1 MSPMND
7 QDEALQA
14 LHEDADA
21 RERLRSSLDESL
33 IVEAAAG
40 TGKTTVLV
48 ERLVAVLESGRT
60 TVDRVVAVTFTR
72 KAAGELELRLRQE
85 LDRAR
90 ARADEADVRARLTDA
105 IARLEEAHIG
115 TIHSFCAEI
124 LHERPVEAAVDPA
137 FVELDAEEAGQFYD
151 RAFRNWIERKLEKMP
166 EGLRRALARL
176 AEQRSFD
183 GSTPL
188 DRLRQAGR
196 SLVDWRD
203 FDAPWR
209 RESFDREDVL
219 GRLVD
224 AVESFQR
231 LRLRGDPKDPL
242 FRNTSQVDHVA
253 TWIRRSEEASG
264 RRDFD
269 ELEALLTDLFRDLRR
284 KASWSSGR
292 TSNYAHD
299 LPRAEVLA
307 ARDRLITDL
316 EDFDRRA
323 GAELASLLRDE
334 LTEVLD
340 LYEDLKRRTG
350 RLDFLDLLVRCRDLL
365 RQRADVRRDLQQ
377 RFSHIFVDE
386 FQDTDPLQAEILL
399 LLCDTR
405 DPENVSEAGDW
416 TDWTHSRPEPGK
428 LLLVGDPKQSIY
440 RFRRADVLLYQEL
453 KRRLTEPKEDEA
465 TKVGLVHLSRS
476 FRATEP
482 VQQAV
487 NAAFGP
493 AMQEDLRAGQPAY
506 VPLLGGGDAPVTQP
520 SVVALPVP
528 EPFGWRGVTK
538 KAVEE
543 SLPDAVAAWID
554 WLVHHSGWTV
564 RDPEA
569 PSRRIPVAP
578 RHVCLLFRRFMTW
591 GRDATEAYQRA
602 LEARGLPH
610 LLVGGR
616 SFHQREEV
624 ETVRAALT
632 AIEWPDDALSVY
644 AALRGELFG
653 LTDGAL
659 LRWRQEMGRQEAGK
673 GDAGRFDPLAFRPAP
688 DEIDD
693 EELRGV
699 AEALD
704 FLRQAHLERNQIP
717 IAETVQRLLEHTRA
731 HAGFALRPAGHQVLA
746 NVQRILDLAR
756 SFEMRGGLSFRG
768 FVERLDEEA
777 QRPGSGEA
785 PVLEEG
791 AEGVRMM
798 TVHAAKGLE
807 FPVVMPVDLTTN
819 PTGRDPSLYL
829 DARKKL
835 CAQRLLGASPW
846 ELQEHGDLEL
856 ERDRAESVRL
866 AYVAAT
872 RARDLLVVPALG
884 VRPWDDG
891 WLSPLDAAIQ
901 PADKHNPESAP
912 GAPNFGSSTVLT
924 PPQDPTE
931 DSIRPGLHR
940 PRRGHHRVVWWDPSC
955 LRLKV
960 QGTLGVRRWH
970 LLTPDDDAESEGLDR
985 WLDWQQRRD
994 RTVDD
999 GSRPSREVLSVT
1011 ETLQWPPGDPPDIEL
1026 VQVGKPEDRPHG
1038 KRFGT
1043 LVHTLFKDA
1052 GLRAEE
1058 DEIQSLARFHGRQLE
1073 ATGDEVAAAAESV
1086 RAALSHPLLRQARDA
1101 EEALREVPFTLR
1113 LDGGLLIEGALDLAF
1128 LRSDSGEDGWTVV
1141 DFKTDADLDAKAE
1154 HYRRQIAWYVHAL
1167 RVLKQTDRV
1176 RGVLLGV

>member
-1 MSPMND
+1 MTSD
-7 QDEALQA
+7 SFADSLRW
-14 LHEDADA
+14 DDDA
-21 RERLRSSLDESL
+21 RQRLRTSLDESL
-33 IVEAAAG
+33 LVEAAAG

-48 ERLVAVLESGRT
+48 ERLVAVLETGRT
-60 TVDRVVAVTFTR
+60 TVDRIVAVTFTR

-90 ARADEADVRARLTDA
+90 SRAGNETVRTRLANA

-124 LHERPVEAAVDPA
+124 LHERPVEAEIDPA
-137 FVELDAEEAGQFYD
+137 FVELDDEEAGRLYD
-151 RAFRNWIERKLEKMP
+151 RAFRQWLERKLEEMP

-188 DRLRQAGR
+188 DRLRRAGR

-209 RESFDREDVL
+209 REPFDREDVL

-224 AVESFQR
+224 TVESFQA
-231 LRLRGDPKDPL
+231 LRIRGASKDPL
-242 FRNTSQVDHVA
+242 FQATAQVGHVVM
-253 TWIRRSEEASG
+253 WIRRSEDASG
-264 RRDFD
+264 TRDFD
-269 ELEALLTDLFRDLRR
+269 ELEALLVDLLRDLRR
-284 KASWSSGR
+284 KASWNQGR
-292 TSNYAHD
+292 TQQYAPD
-299 LPRAEVLA
+299 LPRNEVRE
-307 ARDRLITDL
+307 ARDRLLGEL
-316 EDFDRRA
+316 EDFDRQA

-334 LTEVLD
+334 LRGVLD
-340 LYEDLKRRTG
+340 LYEDLKHRAG

-365 RQRADVRRDLQQ
+365 RQRADVRRDLQG

-386 FQDTDPLQAEILL
+386 FQDTDPLQTEILL
-399 LLCDTR
+399 LLSAAEPQDASN
-405 DPENVSEAGDW
+405 DEDW
-416 TDWTHSRPEPGK
+416 TSLRPEPGK

-453 KRRLTEPKEDEA
+453 KQNLTREGEDGPA
-465 TKVGLVHLSRS
+465 VGLVHLSRS

-482 VQQAV
+482 VQQAI
-487 NAAFGP
+487 NAAFEP

-506 VPLLGGGDAPVTQP
+506 VPLLGGQDASPSQP

-554 WLVHHSGWTV
+554 WLIHHSGWTV

-569 PSRRIPVAP
+569 TERRIPIAP
-578 RHVCLLFRRFMTW
+578 RHVCLLFRRFLSW
-591 GRDATEAYQRA
+591 GRDATEPYQRA

-624 ETVRAALT
+624 ETIRAALT

-653 LTDGAL
+653 LVDSTL
-659 LRWRQEMGRQEAGK
+659 LRWRR
-673 GDAGRFDPLAFRPAP
+673 DIGRFDPLAPRPSS
-688 DEIDD
+688 DD
-693 EELRGV
+693 LDDDELRGV
-699 AEALD
+699 ADALG
-704 FLRQAHLERNQIP
+704 FLRQAHLERNRIP
-717 IAETVQRLLEHTRA
+717 VAETVHRLLEHTRA
-731 HAGFALRPAGHQVLA
+731 HAGLALRPAGHQVLA

-768 FVERLDEEA
+768 FVERLDDEA

-785 PVLEEG
+785 PVIEEG
-791 AEGVRMM
+791 AEGIRMM

-807 FPVVMPVDLTTN
+807 FPIALPVDLTTN
-819 PTGRDPSLYL
+819 PTGRNADRYL
-829 DARKKL
+829 DARDKL
-835 CAQRLLGASPW
+835 CAQRLLGAAPW
-846 ELQEHGDLEL
+846 ELLTHGDLEL

-884 VRPWDDG
+884 TRPWADG
-891 WLSPLDAAIQ
+891 WLSPLDPALR
-901 PADKHNPESAP
+901 PADPHQPEAAP
-912 GAPNFGSSTVLT
+912 GTPNFGPTTVLT
-924 PPQDPTE
+924 PPQDLSE
-931 DSIRPGLHR
+931 ELVRPGLHR
-940 PRRGHHRVVWWDPSC
+940 PQRGSHRVVWWDPSC
-955 LRLKV
+955 LHLKV
-960 QGTLGVRRWH
+960 EGHVGVRRWR
-970 LLTPDDDAESEGLDR
+970 LLAPDEEAESDGLER

-994 RTVDD
+994 RAVAD
-999 GSRPSREVLSVT
+999 GSRPSQETIAVT
-1011 ETLQWPPGDPPDIEL
+1011 ETQQWPPGDPPEIEL
-1026 VQVGKPEDRPHG
+1026 AVIPRDGDRPQG
-1038 KRFGT
+1038 RRFGT
-1043 LVHTLFKDA
+1043 LVHTLFKDSELSA
-1052 GLRAEE
+1052 APAE
-1058 DEIQSLARFHGRQLE
+1058 IASLARFHGRQLE
-1073 ATGDEVAAAAESV
+1073 ATSEEVQAAIEAV
-1086 RAALSHPLLRQARDA
+1086 RAALGHPLLLRAQIA
-1101 EEALREVPFTLR
+1101 EEVQREVPFLLR
-1113 LDGGLLIEGALDLAF
+1113 VANGLFIEGVLDLAF
-1128 LRSDSGEDGWTVV
+1128 RDDTGWIVI
-1141 DFKTDADLDAKAE
+1141 DFKTDVEIEAKAE
-1154 HYRRQIAWYVHAL
+1154 HYRRQLAWYIHAVQEL
-1167 RVLKQTDRV
+1167 RGDRDV